1 MKTSRVKWIGI
12 AAGVMLLASLA
23 IAQSAGMPRHHHRG
37 GMYGGF
43 GFFHQLNL
51 TDTQKSQ
58 MKEIFAK
65 EKPALQPLMQ
75 QMGQSRQQLRQ
86 LEMSGTF
93 DEAQVR
99 TLAAQQSQTMTELTV
114 ERARIHSEMMQVL
127 TADQKTQLAQLLQQ
141 REQRFKNFKNQVQQ
155 PRQPQQ

>member
-12 AAGVMLLASLA
+12 AAGVVLLAA
-23 IAQSAGMPRHHHRG
+23 FAVAQSAAMPRHHHRG

-43 GFFHQLNL
+43 GFFAHQLNL
-51 TDTQKSQ
+51 TDAQKSQ
-58 MKEIFAK
+58 MKDILAK
-65 EKPALQPLMQ
+65 EKPTLQPLMQ

-114 ERARIHSEMMQVL
+114 QRARIHSELMQVL
-127 TADQKTQLAQLLQQ
+127 TADQKAQLTELLQQ
-141 REQRFKNFKNQVQQ
+141 RQQRFKNHFQR
-155 PRQPQQ
+155 PEQPQQQ

>member
-1 MKTSRVKWIGI
+1 MECT
-12 AAGVMLLASLA
+12 AGSE
-23 IAQSAGMPRHHHRG
+23 
-37 GMYGGF
+37 
-43 GFFHQLNL
+43 FFHQLNL
-51 TDTQKSQ
+51 TDAQKSQ

-141 REQRFKNFKNQVQQ
+141 REQRFQNFKNHFQ
-155 PRQPQQ
+155 QPQQPQQ